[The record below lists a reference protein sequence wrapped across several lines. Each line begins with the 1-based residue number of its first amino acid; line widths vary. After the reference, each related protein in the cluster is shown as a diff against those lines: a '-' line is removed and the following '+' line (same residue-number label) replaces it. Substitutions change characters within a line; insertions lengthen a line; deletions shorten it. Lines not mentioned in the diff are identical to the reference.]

1 MNTIDA
7 IQTLIEEYKNLDR
20 NRPDKERILKALDMG
35 IEALEYRRTS
45 EELTKKISALF
56 TYLVLEGEEVKRNYV
71 KGRKGD

>member
-7 IQTLIEEYKNLDR
+7 IQTLIEEHDNLDP
-20 NRPDKERILKALDMG
+20 NRMDGERILKALDMA

-56 TYLVLEGEEVKRNYV
+56 TYLVLEGEEVKMNYV
-71 KGRKGD
+71 KGHKGD

>member
-7 IQTLIEEYKNLDR
+7 IQTLIEEHENLDR
-20 NRPDKERILKALDMG
+20 NRPDKEKILKALDLG

-71 KGRKGD
+71 KGGKGD